1 MLNILKSAL
10 IQLINDI
17 DSGNTNISESEEQE
31 IINLI
36 QRISSTELSK
46 LESADYIGVS
56 RATFDNYIRNGWI
69 PRGKKRRGFNELSWS
84 KHDLD
89 KFLQR

>member
-1 MLNILKSAL
+1 M
-10 IQLINDI
+10 QLIKDI

-31 IINLI
+31 IIDLI
-36 QRISSTELSK
+36 QRMSSKELSK

-56 RATFDNYIRNGWI
+56 RATFDNYIKNGWI
-69 PRGKKRRGFNELSWS
+69 PQGKKRRGCNLLFWN
-84 KHDLD
+84 KYDLD